1 MKDIVVIG
9 SSNTDMV
16 VKTTH
21 LPAGG
26 ETVLGGDFFMN
37 AGGKGANQAVA
48 AARYGKRVVF
58 VAKTGDDLFG
68 RQVRESMK
76 QDGIVTDYV
85 FVDKEH
91 PSGVALITIDSKAEN
106 CIVVAGGANM
116 YLSKDDI
123 DIAADEIRSAGIVLM
138 QLETPIETVAYA
150 AKMAAEAG
158 VKVVLNPAPAP
169 AEPLSEELLK
179 NLYLI
184 TPNRSEASRITGIDI
199 KDMDSAQRAARAIH
213 EMGTKN
219 VIITLGSDGAL
230 IYGGNAITLIEAQ
243 KVEAVDTTAA
253 GDTFNGVLVSALA
266 EGYSLIDSAREAS
279 VAAAIS
285 VTRMGAQPAAPTRE
299 EVEAF
304 ISAKGGK

>member
-123 DIAADEIRSAGIVLM
+123 DVAADEIRSAGIVLM

-199 KDMDSAQRAARAIH
+199 KDMDSAQRAARAIL
-213 EMGTKN
+213 EMGPKN

-230 IYGGNAITLIEAQ
+230 IYDGNAITLIEAQ